1 MIKPRVILT
10 LWVTTLMSAFASAA
24 EHNGVKEFAVP
35 VEKYN
40 DKEKLL
46 VCESD
51 GRYAHDLVRKPY
63 MNAHEEIQAFS
74 TTVYAGVLDKERMV
88 SQL

>member
-40 DKEKLL
+40 DKLSL
-46 VCESD
+46 
-51 GRYAHDLVRKPY
+51 RILNP
-63 MNAHEEIQAFS
+63 
-74 TTVYAGVLDKERMV
+74 V
-88 SQL
+88 SLTF